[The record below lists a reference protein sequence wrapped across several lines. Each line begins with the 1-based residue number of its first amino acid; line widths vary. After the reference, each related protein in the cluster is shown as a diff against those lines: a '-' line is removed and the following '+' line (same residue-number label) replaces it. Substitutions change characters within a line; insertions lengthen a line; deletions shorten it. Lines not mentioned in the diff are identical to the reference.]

1 MKTPAS
7 CLLLL
12 LALVCYVQIGAA
24 QQQNIDPVSLMRH
37 ATDNEIAATGT
48 GKGPF
53 FMYKKTVQYK
63 DHSYTKE
70 NIETPQGGLSRTLA
84 KNGKPLTPAEQAKED
99 QKLKKFAYDKDARSK
114 VEQSSREDDQRA
126 IILMRSL
133 PDAFN
138 YTVAGITKDPN
149 GHELVHLKFKA
160 KPDWSA
166 PTRETRV
173 LEGMQGD
180 IVVDQTAMRIAEING
195 VLFKDV
201 DFGWG
206 ILGRLYKGGEFI
218 IHQAEV
224 GQGKWEDVLE
234 TLHFNGKILMVKN
247 LTIWSTETDSDFRP
261 VPANVTTAQ
270 AIELLQKADEV
281 VAENGGGGAE
291 KHK

>member
-1 MKTPAS
+1 MRTYAFCS
-7 CLLLL
+7 LLLP
-12 LALVCYVQIGAA
+12 ALFCCVQLGAA
-24 QQQNIDPVSLMRH
+24 QQQNIDPVSLMRR
-37 ATDNEIAATGT
+37 ATQNEIAATDAD
-48 GKGPF
+48 KPPF

-70 NIETPQGGLSRTLA
+70 NIETPQGGLSRPLA
-84 KNGKPLTPAEQAKED
+84 KNGQPLSPSEQAQADE
-99 QKLKKFAYDKDARSK
+99 KLRKFAYDEGARRK

-126 IILMRSL
+126 ITLMRSL

-138 YTVAGITKDPN
+138 YTVSGITKSSN

-173 LEGMQGD
+173 LEGMQGE

-195 VLFKDV
+195 ELFKDV
-201 DFGWG
+201 EFGWG
-206 ILGRLYKGGEFI
+206 ILGRLDKGGQFI

-224 GQGKWEDVLE
+224 GQGKWEQTLE
-234 TLHFNGKILMVKN
+234 TLHFNGKILMIKP

-261 VPANVTTAQ
+261 VPSGLSTAQ

-281 VAENGGGGAE
+281 VAENGGGTGE